1 MDAARSTR
9 KYPSYTT
16 TQLEAFVAEGVT
28 EFRSAEKVADI
39 AAEVAARK
47 AGLSVHRPERQ
58 MTDIQTLTRQ
68 LRELRAEMK
77 ASGITKTSPFN
88 GGMDMR
94 TYRYNSRRFE
104 LETKLAAAKKR
115 EG

>member
-16 TQLEAFVAEGVT
+16 AQLETFVAEGVT

-47 AGLSVHRPERQ
+47 AGLSVHRP
-58 MTDIQTLTRQ
+58 TPVTHG
-68 LRELRAEMK
+68 
-77 ASGITKTSPFN
+77 GITIPRL
-88 GGMDMR
+88 GRM
-94 TYRYNSRRFE
+94 
-104 LETKLAAAKKR
+104 
-115 EG
+115 